1 MPLLK
6 FHLLEGRSEEDVK
19 RILDVTHEITV
30 DAFEVPQ
37 RDRYQVVHEH
47 KKYQMIMED
56 TGLGFDRTEDF
67 LLIHMIS
74 RKRTQKQLTKFYE
87 NLAEALEKKCSISP
101 SDLMVSISSNADEHW
116 SFGGGKAQF
125 LTGELS

>member
-6 FHLLEGRSEEDVK
+6 FHVFEGKSEEEIK
-19 RILDVTHEITV
+19 HILNVTHEV
-30 DAFEVPQ
+30 MVEAFEVPAS
-37 RDRYQVVHEH
+37 DRYQLVHEH
-47 KKYQMIMED
+47 KKHQMVMED
-56 TGLGFDRTEDF
+56 TGLGYERTDNF

-74 RKRTQKQLTKFYE
+74 RERTKKQITKFYE
-87 NLAEALEKKCSISP
+87 NLAKDLDKKCNISP
-101 SDLMVSISSNADEHW
+101 ADLMISISSNDDNDW